1 MVGVGVENLRHIFP
15 SSPTTMFYIC
25 IIIIDVDLKGFISLD
40 SLKSFARLGSSISGG
55 GEGGGGGVVVGLFF
69 VMDLMAAAAS
79 VGATTTAALE

>member
-1 MVGVGVENLRHIFP
+1 
-15 SSPTTMFYIC
+15 MFYIC

-55 GEGGGGGVVVGLFF
+55 GGGGGGVVGLFF